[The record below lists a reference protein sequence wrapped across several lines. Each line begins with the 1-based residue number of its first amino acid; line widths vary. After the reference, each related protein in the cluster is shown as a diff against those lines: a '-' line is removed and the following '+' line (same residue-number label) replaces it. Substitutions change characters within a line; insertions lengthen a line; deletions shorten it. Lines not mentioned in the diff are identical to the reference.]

1 MRSRTAQWF
10 ECKIKYEKMME
21 DGLQK
26 QVVEQYVV
34 DALSFA
40 EAEQRITEEMFQYIS
55 GEFEVADVKKAAY
68 KEIFFMSDAAKKFHN
83 EVEDLTR
90 ALHKGDMEKAD
101 EVFHRPLAEQNNADT
116 RWYKAKLQ
124 FITIDEKTEKEKR
137 TNVTYLVQA
146 CSLHNALD
154 NIDTVMKG
162 TMIDYVQANVG
173 ETQLVDVFETMEQR
187 EQNGA
192 RSSYA
197 ESRQSSTE
205 GQYTAE
211 DKAAELMAKMA
222 EEVKDASLKVEDIVD
237 RYVKSGTPELRQQL
251 IDKLTEI
258 RKEKFGIE

>member
-1 MRSRTAQWF
+1 MRSKLAQWF
-10 ECKIKYEKMME
+10 ECKIKYEKVME

-40 EAEQRITEEMFQYIS
+40 EAEQRIIEEMSQYIS

-68 KEIFFMSDAAKKFHN
+68 KEVFFDDDNAASD
-83 EVEDLTR
+83 
-90 ALHKGDMEKAD
+90 
-101 EVFHRPLAEQNNADT
+101 

-124 FITIDEKTEKEKR
+124 FITFDEKTEKEKR

-173 ETQLVDVFETMEQR
+173 ETQLVDVFEC
-187 EQNGA
+187 
-192 RSSYA
+192 
-197 ESRQSSTE
+197 
-205 GQYTAE
+205 TAE
-211 DKAAELMAKMA
+211 DKAAELMARMA
-222 EEVKDASLKVEDIVD
+222 EDLKDASLKVEDIVD
-237 RYVKSGTPELRQQL
+237 RYVKSATPELRQQL

-258 RKEKFGIE
+258 RKEKFGI